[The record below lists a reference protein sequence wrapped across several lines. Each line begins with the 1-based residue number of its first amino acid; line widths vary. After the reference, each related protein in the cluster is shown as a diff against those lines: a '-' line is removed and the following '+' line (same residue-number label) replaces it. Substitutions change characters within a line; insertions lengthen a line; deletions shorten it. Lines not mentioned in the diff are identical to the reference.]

1 MAQPTHRWRFFRA
14 GGFDQVRLD
23 TGADL
28 LALRSLDQKLW
39 VALACPTGTIDFDA
53 RTLALLD
60 TDNDGRIRARELIEA
75 AEWVGPL
82 LRDPDVLVK
91 GAKALPLSAIQT
103 ASPEGKAILD
113 AATRVLKTM
122 GKPDAQELSVPE
134 ITEAVK
140 TLEQSAFNG
149 DGLITEDSA
158 DTDALKA
165 VVKEALTAMGG
176 DTDRSGKPGLSQAKL
191 DAFYAELQAWA
202 DWQQA
207 GTSDKGV
214 FPLGAETPKGRELLR
229 KLEGKLDDFFARV
242 RLAGFDSRAAAVLNR
257 DDKDYAALADKELSL
272 ATAEIAALP
281 LAHVEAGRP
290 LPLITGIN
298 PAWATTVSEF
308 RELLVKPLLGERG
321 TLTEPEWNT
330 LRARFAPYDA
340 WLGQKKGAAV
350 EALGADRVKA
360 LLAGDE
366 KAALARLIAHDL
378 EVEPTV
384 KSLASVEKLVRLQ
397 RDLHTLCNNFVAFRD
412 FFSRKEKAIFQAGT
426 LFIDQRSCDLCIKVA
441 DAAKHAT
448 MAMLARSYLVYCDC
462 QRAGK
467 KMTIAAAFTVGDSDN
482 LMVGRNGVFYDR
494 DGNDWDATITK
505 IVDNPISVRQAFWA
519 PYKKLSRFIE
529 EQISK
534 RASDADG
541 AANAKLTSA
550 ATGAGDAA
558 TTGKL
563 KDPAPKLDIGIV
575 AALGVAVGGITAAF
589 GAIMQAFFGLGAWMP
604 IGFVGLLLAIS
615 GPSMLIAWL
624 KLRKRNLAPMLDG
637 NGWAMNSPARINLP
651 FGGSLTQ
658 LAVLPAGAARDLKDP
673 YAEAGQ
679 PWGTYAAAAAVLLLL
694 GIWWSGRADRLLPQ
708 NARYSTV
715 FAPKVQAPAPGA
727 APVAPAGLEK
737 SAKASPP

>member
-1 MAQPTHRWRFFRA
+1 MAQGSHRWRFFRA

-39 VALACPTGTIDFDA
+39 VALACPTTTVDFDA
-53 RTLALLD
+53 RTLTLLD
-60 TDNDGRIRARELIEA
+60 TDGDGRIRARELIEA
-75 AEWVGPL
+75 CEWAGPL

-91 GAKALPLSAIQT
+91 GGGALPLSAIQT
-103 ASPEGKAILD
+103 ATPEGKAIAD

-122 GKPDAQELSVPE
+122 GKADAQELSVAE

-140 TLEQSAFNG
+140 ALEQSPFNG
-149 DGLITEDSA
+149 DGIITEDSA
-158 DTDALKA
+158 DSDALKA
-165 VVKEALTAMGG
+165 LIKDAIASVGS
-176 DTDRSGKPGLSQAKL
+176 DPDRSGKPGLSQAKV

-202 DWQQA
+202 DWQKVGA
-207 GTSDKGV
+207 EDKGV
-214 FPLGAETPKGRELLR
+214 FPLGEDTARGRELLR
-229 KLEGKLDDFFARV
+229 KLETKLDDFFARV
-242 RLAGFDSRAAAVLNR
+242 RLAGFDARAAAVLNR
-257 DDKDYAALADKELSL
+257 DDKDYAALAAKELSL

-290 LPLITGIN
+290 LPLISGLN
-298 PAWATTVSEF
+298 PAWASAVTDL

-321 TLTEPEWNT
+321 TLTEPEWTT
-330 LRARFAPYDA
+330 LRGRFAAYDA
-340 WLGQKKGAAV
+340 WIAQKKGAAV
-350 EALGADRVKA
+350 EALGAERIQA
-360 LLAGDE
+360 LLAGDG
-366 KAALARLIAHDL
+366 KAELTRLIAHDL
-378 EVEPTV
+378 EVEPVV
-384 KSLASVEKLVRLQ
+384 KSLESVEKLIRLH
-397 RDLHTLCNNFVAFRD
+397 RDLYTLCNNFVAFRD
-412 FFSRKEKAIFQAGT
+412 FFSRKGKAIFQAGT

-441 DAAKHAT
+441 DAGKHAA

-462 QRAGK
+462 TRAGK
-467 KMTIAAAFTVGDSDN
+467 KMTIAAAFTAGDSDN

-519 PYKKLSRFIE
+519 PYKKLGRFIE

-534 RASDADG
+534 RASDADA
-541 AANAKLTSA
+541 AANTKLTAA
-550 ATGAGDAA
+550 ATDAGDAA
-558 TTGKL
+558 ATGKV

-589 GAIMQAFFGLGAWMP
+589 GAIMQAFFGLGVWMP
-604 IGFVGLLLAIS
+604 VGFVGLLLAIS
-615 GPSMLIAWL
+615 GPSMAIAWL

-658 LAVLPAGAARDLKDP
+658 TAELPAGAARDLKDP
-673 YAEAGQ
+673 YAEPSR
-679 PWGTYAAAAAVLLLL
+679 PWGAYAAAAAALLL
-694 GIWWSGRADRLLPQ
+694 GVIWWSGRADNLLPQ

-715 FAPKVQAPAPGA
+715 FAPKAKAASPAPAP
-727 APVAPAGLEK
+727 APVEEK
-737 SAKASPP
+737 TAKASPP